1 MNEDGTY
8 THRNEQGWTEKYSA
22 NGYPLEIRNR
32 QGIGWTLVLSAA
44 IVSQALIITIQHS
57 SGSHIR
63 ANFGF
68 QGEISSAEDPA
79 GIVYAYTH
87 DLEAHDPV
95 ATACAPP
102 LALRPIQPSPPTTV
116 NGPRSP
122 MHSPACPTH
131 WENPQFELLTYA
143 PTGMPGITDRHG
155 VEYALII
162 HGWISPNFL
171 IICVRW
177 CKRCTTAFVPKTPI
191 STGRVGIFRS
201 KTRCIKRSLGRHMCR
216 RFRAIQRL
224 NGCPDSQGRPTTI
237 ARLTLAELVRR
248 FLSAFRDAL
257 SAQRAEF

>member
-1 MNEDGTY
+1 MFGMNWVSSFDYSLTVPVAESDAWLQRPDGRRIRFILDKAAGFWKEDEAGAIASLLLNEDGTY
-8 THRNEQGWTEKYSA
+8 THRGEQGWTEKYLA

-162 HGWISPNFL
+162 HGWISPSF
-171 IICVRW
+171 
-177 CKRCTTAFVPKTPI
+177 
-191 STGRVGIFRS
+191 
-201 KTRCIKRSLGRHMCR
+201 
-216 RFRAIQRL
+216 
-224 NGCPDSQGRPTTI
+224 
-237 ARLTLAELVRR
+237 
-248 FLSAFRDAL
+248 
-257 SAQRAEF
+257 